1 MPEPGMGGS
10 QDTRSGSGNSGSS
23 SSGENQ
29 GGGGGNQGGNDG
41 RDDRGM
47 SPGRS
52 QAQFGTTE
60 FAGKTPQQAQNEINR
75 GGGSDQAQAV
85 QRAIAAQQAA
95 QARAQAAA
103 QAEAAR
109 QDQLAFAREQSLS
122 QPSPS
127 TNYLSSSPFA
137 TGSSPVRGVKSSIG
151 PVPEETLSD
160 FLNARGADFNPV
172 FTADGTIV
180 DNIPGSYDP
189 TKETYED
196 EGDFLTDNRNFSQSE
211 YERIAGITDTDPFG
225 NNPVAGSSTMFGRGI
240 ETVANKLGLNVDKRG
255 NLTKGQQDFIRD
267 NAFDRYND
275 PFGEA
280 KMFSTM
286 RNFNLSDAEKAE
298 YAKQQRLQQTSTP
311 SRVQTYAD
319 RARQLGED
327 PSRYQQS
334 NTIRS
339 GLSEGD
345 LTTLGPVVGRPR
357 DMSDPEIA
365 ARLGLAAT
373 PLGLPV
379 AAAEALF
386 GLNRELG
393 IEGQLGPDGK
403 PFVSAEG
410 QGGLGQLFNVATGG
424 AGTKAIDRAS
434 QIATGLINRQPDIP
448 GLTSG
453 LNSQVDVGI
462 YDRPNFLERMFGG
475 ESSYNERYAPY
486 QNFDQGDNGGDGPVV
501 RDPVNPPS
509 DDTSEVIDP
518 ALFAQEKYAGL
529 SGPTVFDPTMYLGPN
544 YRRPTFG
551 LGGIPTRNV

>member
-10 QDTRSGSGNSGSS
+10 QDSRSGSGNSGSS
-23 SSGENQ
+23 S
-29 GGGGGNQGGNDG
+29 GGGNQGGNNG
-41 RDDRGM
+41 GEDRGM

-60 FAGKTPQQAQNEINR
+60 FAGKTPQQAQNEINS

-95 QARAQAAA
+95 QAEAARQEQARQAAAAAQARAQAAA

-109 QDQLAFAREQSLS
+109 FAREQSLS

-240 ETVANKLGLNVDKRG
+240 ETVANKLGLSVDKRG

-267 NAFDRYND
+267 NAFDRYQD

-298 YAKQQRLQQTSTP
+298 YAKQQQLQQTSTP

-327 PSRYQQS
+327 PSRYEQP

-357 DMSDPEIA
+357 DMSDGEIA

-373 PLGLPV
+373 PLGIPV

-403 PFVSAEG
+403 PFRSAEG

-434 QIATGLINRQPDIP
+434 QIAT
-448 GLTSG
+448 
-453 LNSQVDVGI
+453 V
-462 YDRPNFLERMFGG
+462 
-475 ESSYNERYAPY
+475 
-486 QNFDQGDNGGDGPVV
+486 
-501 RDPVNPPS
+501 
-509 DDTSEVIDP
+509 
-518 ALFAQEKYAGL
+518 
-529 SGPTVFDPTMYLGPN
+529 
-544 YRRPTFG
+544 
-551 LGGIPTRNV
+551 

>member
-10 QDTRSGSGNSGSS
+10 QDSRSGSGNSGSS
-23 SSGENQ
+23 S
-29 GGGGGNQGGNDG
+29 GGGNQGGNNG
-41 RDDRGM
+41 GEDRGM

-60 FAGKTPQQAQNEINR
+60 FAGKTPQQAQNEINS

-95 QARAQAAA
+95 QAEAARQEQARQAAAAAQARAQAAA

-109 QDQLAFAREQSLS
+109 FAREQSLS

-240 ETVANKLGLNVDKRG
+240 ETVANKLGLSVDKRG

-267 NAFDRYND
+267 NAFDRYQD

-298 YAKQQRLQQTSTP
+298 YAKQQQLQQTSTP

-327 PSRYQQS
+327 PSRYEQP

-357 DMSDPEIA
+357 DMSDGEIA

-373 PLGLPV
+373 PLGIPV

-403 PFVSAEG
+403 PFRSAEG

-434 QIATGLINRQPDIP
+434 QIATGLINPRAGTQSAFD
-448 GLTSG
+448 G
-453 LNSQVDVGI
+453 VDDFGNK
-462 YDRPNFLERMFGG
+462 PPSFFERMFGG
-475 ESSYNERYAPY
+475 GSGSQD
-486 QNFDQGDNGGDGPVV
+486 QNFDQGDNGGDSPVV
-501 RDPVNPPS
+501 LDPVKPPS